1 MITISGH
8 SRDGSAAPHRSRYTA
23 ASAHY
28 RVHDRARYESDP
40 MARFSATPNFAHDQ
54 PALTGVLLTNLGS
67 PDAPTTAAVRRYLKE
82 FLWDR
87 RVVEIPRPVWWL
99 LLNGL
104 VLRRRPKKSAR
115 NYQAIWQDDGAPL
128 LTISAAQQQALQTE
142 LQTRLGNHDPRGPVR
157 VELAMRY
164 GSPSIA
170 DGLQALRAAGA
181 RRLLVLP
188 MYPQYSGS
196 TTASTFDEVSRVLRN
211 WRWLPDFRMPTAYHD
226 HPGYID
232 ALANSIRAAW
242 QHQAPAERLLMSFH
256 GLPKYFLEQGDP
268 YHCQCHKTARLLAEK
283 LELPDNRWSITF
295 QSRFGKAEWLQP
307 YTDKTLER
315 LAGEGLEAIDV
326 VCPGFPADC
335 LETLEEM
342 AITNRQVFLDAGGKH
357 YRYIPALNDDPTH
370 IAFLA
375 ELARQQMQGWPEA
388 AGDYNSAAATEA
400 ARRSRER
407 ALALGADN

>member
-1 MITISGH
+1 
-8 SRDGSAAPHRSRYTA
+8 
-23 ASAHY
+23 
-28 RVHDRARYESDP
+28 
-40 MARFSATPNFAHDQ
+40 MARFSATPEFAHDQ
-54 PALTGVLLTNLGS
+54 PPRIGILLTNLGT

-87 RVVEIPRPVWWL
+87 RVVEIPRPIWWL

-104 VLRRRPKKSAR
+104 VLRTRPKKSAH
-115 NYQAIWQDDGAPL
+115 NYQTIWQPDGAPL
-128 LTISAAQQQALQTE
+128 LTISAAQQQALQAE
-142 LQTRLGNHDPRGPVR
+142 LQRRLGGDAQSSPVR

-164 GSPSIA
+164 GKPSIA
-170 DGLQALRAAGA
+170 DGLQTLRAAGA
-181 RRLLVLP
+181 RRLLILP

-196 TTASTFDEVSRVLRN
+196 TTASTFDEVSRVLRD
-211 WRWLPDFRMPTAYHD
+211 WRWLPDFRMLGSYHD

-232 ALANSIRAAW
+232 TLAASMRAAW
-242 QHQAPAERLLMSFH
+242 QQQPPAEHLLMSFH
-256 GLPKYFLEQGDP
+256 GLPKYFLDQGDP

-283 LELPDNRWSITF
+283 LELPDHRWSITF

-315 LAGEGLEAIDV
+315 LAGEGLKGIDV

-342 AITNRQVFLDAGGKH
+342 AITNRQIFLDAGGEH
-357 YRYIPALNDDPTH
+357 YRYIPALNDDPAH

-375 ELARQQMQGWPEA
+375 DLAGENMQGWPETA
-388 AGDYNSAAATEA
+388 ADYDSEAASQA
-400 ARRSRER
+400 ARRSSER
-407 ALALGADN
+407 ARALGAKQ